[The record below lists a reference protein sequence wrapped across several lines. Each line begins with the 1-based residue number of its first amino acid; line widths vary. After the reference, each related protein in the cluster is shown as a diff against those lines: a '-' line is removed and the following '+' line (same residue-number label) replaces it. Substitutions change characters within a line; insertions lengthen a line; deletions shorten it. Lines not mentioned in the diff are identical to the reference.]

1 MMHDAFKVWD
11 NAAEPLSSVEARI
24 HDGVPIAILRD
35 RAAGYVKDILAYST
49 VRLSPAAT
57 VVEVGSG
64 VGYIMEAFAQ
74 RSGVKRVTGLDV
86 APNMI
91 ERARE
96 RLSRDRVD
104 FAEFDF
110 KLYDGKVFPWPDSSI
125 DFFYSVATIQHI
137 PKPYAYN
144 VLFEMQRCLKPGGG
158 AVVHLLGWDQLS
170 MNNYS
175 FTDEVRH
182 QIGSQVAHWHHFYDK
197 VELQAVADNAIKPSS
212 LRITPV
218 TGSIWL
224 SWTK

>member
-24 HDGVPIAILRD
+24 HDGVPIGILRD
-35 RAAGYVKDILAYST
+35 RAAGYVKDILSYST
-49 VRLSPAAT
+49 VRLSPGAT

-64 VGYIMEAFAQ
+64 VGYIMEAFA
-74 RSGVKRVTGLDV
+74 RGSGVKRVTGLDV

-96 RLSRDRVD
+96 RLSRDGVD
-104 FAEFDF
+104 IAEFDF
-110 KLYDGKVFPWPDSSI
+110 KLYDGKVFPWPDRSV

-170 MNNYS
+170 MHNYS
-175 FTDEVRH
+175 FADEVQR
-182 QIGSQVAHWHHFYDK
+182 QIGSQVSHWHHFYDK
-197 VELQAVADNAIKPSS
+197 VELQAIADNAIKPSS

-218 TGSIWL
+218 PGSIWL